1 MNQWVM
7 HTIKSMVTLIYEIK
21 NGAVINM
28 DENLLVAFEALSTG
42 KTLDD
47 AYLLLADL
55 GYKQDKIILV
65 GQKGITTLER
75 IVSEP
80 EWAKQPMEKILI
92 RFKGGPGPGKCSRT
106 IFTAS
111 VRAYVVDRLVKTV
124 WADGLEATLEA
135 IKTIWGINVKCGLTD
150 NSVSNMEA
158 LSVSQD

>member
-1 MNQWVM
+1 M
-7 HTIKSMVTLIYEIK
+7 HTIKSMVSLILGIK
-21 NGAVINM
+21 NGDVTNM
-28 DENLLVAFEALSTG
+28 DENLLIAFEALSTG

-55 GYKQDKIILV
+55 GYKHDKIILV

-80 EWAKQPMEKILI
+80 EWAKQSIEKILI

-111 VRAYVVDRLVKTV
+111 VRAYVVDRLIKTA
-124 WADGLEATLEA
+124 WASGVDVTLEA
-135 IKTIWGINVKCGLTD
+135 IKTIWGINVKCGLAND
-150 NSVSNMEA
+150 LSNVEA
-158 LSVSQD
+158 LSIS